1 MDFKRGVEQKYSAWV
16 NNAAS
21 RSHELL
27 NKNLSSRP
35 RPYKLLVREALEV
48 PQTTQAIEI
57 SLSHPPKLDVKTLLL
72 ETPLTLNTGHREIH
86 LEMARKLFH

>member
-1 MDFKRGVEQKYSAWV
+1 M

-35 RPYKLLVREALEV
+35 RISPYKLLVREALEV